1 MSLYG
6 LCLGLHMPR
15 GSLLIWCGLFIGPYR
30 RFTMNVYACS
40 PPASLVYFEISISTH
55 RRLNVDCN
63 SRIDVLWPTH
73 THIRAHAHL
82 QSSLSSFCYIF
93 VLFLM
98 WFPSVYWSR
107 RTGLGRRTDKEF
119 CNLRR
124 RLFPFA
130 RLAWHNLRKIA
141 NFNWPYGKRF
151 HEAICVPHTHRHSL
165 SRTGRRSGRHLAG
178 SLPESFVFQRLA
190 APLVAAT
197 SVK

>member
-30 RFTMNVYACS
+30 RFTMNAYACS

-82 QSSLSSFCYIF
+82 QSTLSSFCYIF

-119 CNLRR
+119 CNLRWCGEDFF
-124 RLFPFA
+124 LSLDWPDTIWEK
-130 RLAWHNLRKIA
+130 LQILIGLTA
-141 NFNWPYGKRF
+141 NGFMRQYV
-151 HEAICVPHTHRHSL
+151 CHTHTNSHIDIA
-165 SRTGRRSGRHLAG
+165 LA
-178 SLPESFVFQRLA
+178 E
-190 APLVAAT
+190 LVAVLANT
-197 SVK
+197 